1 MPIIQPQLVKYYI
14 EEDKPSIIFLTTF
27 ICSNYKE
34 VWSECTGASVTVIR
48 HDCQDDIRIV
58 LNLPD

>member
-1 MPIIQPQLVKYYI
+1 MPIILPQLVKYYI
-14 EEDKPSIIFLTTF
+14 EEDKHSIILLTTF
-27 ICSNYKE
+27 ICWNYKE

-58 LNLPD
+58 LNLAD